1 MALSEDLSAFLND
14 FGVSVTAGST
24 TGIGLLDM
32 PGMEVLGGMVVVT
45 DYSLTVR
52 TSEFGS
58 LQFNDAITVAGVS
71 YQVREGRQLD
81 DGAFTE
87 LLLIKA

>member
-1 MALSEDLSAFLND
+1 MALTEDLAVFLND

-24 TGIGLLDM
+24 TGVGLLDQ
-32 PGMEVLGGMVVVT
+32 PGQEILGGMVVVT

-52 TSEFGS
+52 TSEFGG

-71 YQVREGRQLD
+71 YQVRDARKLD

>member
-1 MALSEDLSAFLND
+1 MALSEDLAVFLND
-14 FGVSVTAGST
+14 FGVSVTAGSI

-52 TSEFGS
+52 TSEFGD

-71 YQVREGRQLD
+71 YQVREARQLD

>member
-1 MALSEDLSAFLND
+1 MALTEDLAVFLND

-24 TGIGLLDM
+24 TGIGLLDQ
-32 PGMEVLGGMVVVT
+32 PGQKILGGMVVVT

-52 TSEFGS
+52 TSEFGD

-71 YQVREGRQLD
+71 YQVREARKLE